1 MSGPNCRP
9 TPRLLGPRPG
19 LGWGSVQ
26 SISFTRPSLAGWR
39 LACLSI
45 LRISSNV
52 TPSFEKRPPCRTRYL
67 LPTSVASGRALN
79 VSENILNTR
88 SLYLMLVEV
97 GERGC
102 YFARHSPSKPYILF
116 MSSVSWLPRLMWN
129 PSG

>member
-67 LPTSVASGRALN
+67 LPTNVANGRALN

-88 SLYLMLVEV
+88 SLYLMLVELEV
-97 GERGC
+97 LREVTLLDILLRSHTFCSCRLFRGC
-102 YFARHSPSKPYILF
+102 H
-116 MSSVSWLPRLMWN
+116 
-129 PSG
+129 G